1 MPYAKISGTT
11 GVSRQTI
18 SLDIR
23 FLVKDSQKHLD
34 NMASQLPFIYKQ
46 SGVQSIL
53 DE

>member
-1 MPYAKISGTT
+1 MLKLVELYALAD
-11 GVSRQTI
+11 RQYPWTV
-18 SLDIR
+18 R
-23 FLVKDSQKHLD
+23 FLVKDSQTHLD